1 MIHRRLSGQSRGE
14 KKGDSRHRSLRSSVS
29 GAGGPSMGET
39 EGDLPSADP
48 LFTAT
53 KPLVAASE
61 PDVGSPMVMVPWVTE
76 AETAMSPGQE

>member
-29 GAGGPSMGET
+29 GRGTSSLGEM

-61 PDVGSPMVMVPWVTE
+61 PDVGSPMVIVSWVRE
-76 AETAMSPGQE
+76 AETAMSPAQE